1 MEDDNNHRIASTTPA
16 AIEINEN
23 IPQNGYKESSNNSIK
38 TTKILLN
45 SNINQEHL
53 NENDCDEEEDGIPAP
68 IVIAK

>member
-1 MEDDNNHRIASTTPA
+1 MEEDNNHRIASTTPS

-23 IPQNGYKESSNNSIK
+23 VPKNGYKETSSNSIK

-53 NENDCDEEEDGIPAP
+53 NKNDCDEEEDGIPAP

>member
-1 MEDDNNHRIASTTPA
+1 MEDDNNHRIASTTPT

-23 IPQNGYKESSNNSIK
+23 VPQKGYKETSNNSIK
-38 TTKILLN
+38 KTKMLLN